1 MGLLESILFAIL
13 FLTNAWL
20 LYINDMQLRLNSQFI
35 KIFNTLVK
43 LKEDKNKEE
52 KTEKDK

>member
-20 LYINDMQLRLNSQFI
+20 LYINDIQLRLNSEFI
-35 KIFNTLVK
+35 KIFNVLAK
-43 LKEDKNKEE
+43 PPEEEKKEE
-52 KTEKDK
+52 KTEKNK